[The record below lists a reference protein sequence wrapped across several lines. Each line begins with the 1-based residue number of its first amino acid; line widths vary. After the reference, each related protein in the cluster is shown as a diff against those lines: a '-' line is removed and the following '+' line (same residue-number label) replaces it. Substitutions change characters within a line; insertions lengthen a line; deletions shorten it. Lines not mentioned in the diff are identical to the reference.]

1 MTGESYDRLSDDE
14 KRIKVAD
21 LHGWR
26 LPYVDQPPAKPFHY
40 ISRLAPGHKWGE
52 PFHEGPLPDYL
63 NDLNACHEMEQL
75 IYKAKRVDD
84 RECGMIDYCDAVG
97 AIVSA
102 SGAYRQQQAVHAT
115 AADRCK
121 AFVLTMTK
129 EEGDD

>member
-1 MTGESYDRLSDDE
+1 MKSEQYDKLTDEEKRDQVAKAAGVSLEDIMTG
-14 KRIKVAD
+14 K
-21 LHGWR
+21 
-26 LPYVDQPPAKPFHY
+26 
-40 ISRLAPGHKWGE
+40 
-52 PFHEGPLPDYL
+52 LPDYL

-121 AFVLTMTK
+121 AFVLIMTK